1 MPIRKANAI
10 WNGDLKSGRGTMK
23 FGSFEGPYSF
33 SSRFE
38 NGQGSNPEELLG
50 AAHAG
55 CFSMA
60 LAAGLAKEGF
70 KPGRISTTANVHLDL
85 VNQGFKITSIELN
98 TEAEVS
104 GIDNTKFTEIA
115 EATKKGCPVSQA
127 LAAIEIKL
135 NAKLLS

>member
-104 GIDNTKFTEIA
+104 GIDNTKFVEIA